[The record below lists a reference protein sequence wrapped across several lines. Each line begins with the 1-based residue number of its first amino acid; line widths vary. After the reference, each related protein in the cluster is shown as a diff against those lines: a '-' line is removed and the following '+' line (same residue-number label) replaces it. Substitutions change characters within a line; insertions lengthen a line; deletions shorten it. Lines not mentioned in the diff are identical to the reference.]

1 MQDCFKRNIDYLRV
15 SLTSNCN
22 LRCQYCMPE
31 QKIKQTEEML
41 SQKNLIHLVELISST
56 GIKKIRLTGG
66 EPLLYPNIED
76 LIIRFKAIQGI
87 EKIVLTTNGILLSN
101 KVDVLKKAGISGINL
116 SLDCIDKDLFR
127 EITRGGD
134 IDKVILGI
142 KLDKKENIPLKINS
156 VIMQGIN
163 KKEIIPLIEFANDNK
178 IDLRFIELM
187 PMNVAKNFKAV
198 KEDDLKA
205 IISKKYGALKQI
217 DVFEGPAHYY
227 QVENLS
233 IKIGFISALS
243 HKFCA
248 NCNRLR
254 LTSTGILKPCLH
266 YNSGVNLNDLL
277 KKNVTDEEILAIIK
291 DTIYHKP
298 KNHHLENEAFS
309 QKEDKSMSLIG
320 G

>member
-142 KLDKKENIPLKINS
+142 KLAQKENIPLKINS

-163 KKEIIPLIEFANDNK
+163 KKEIIHL
-178 IDLRFIELM
+178 
-187 PMNVAKNFKAV
+187 PM
-198 KEDDLKA
+198 
-205 IISKKYGALKQI
+205 
-217 DVFEGPAHYY
+217 
-227 QVENLS
+227 
-233 IKIGFISALS
+233 
-243 HKFCA
+243 
-248 NCNRLR
+248 
-254 LTSTGILKPCLH
+254 
-266 YNSGVNLNDLL
+266 
-277 KKNVTDEEILAIIK
+277 IIK
-291 DTIYHKP
+291 
-298 KNHHLENEAFS
+298 
-309 QKEDKSMSLIG
+309 
-320 G
+320 

>member
-1 MQDCFKRNIDYLRV
+1 
-15 SLTSNCN
+15 
-22 LRCQYCMPE
+22 
-31 QKIKQTEEML
+31 
-41 SQKNLIHLVELISST
+41 
-56 GIKKIRLTGG
+56 
-66 EPLLYPNIED
+66 
-76 LIIRFKAIQGI
+76 
-87 EKIVLTTNGILLSN
+87 
-101 KVDVLKKAGISGINL
+101 
-116 SLDCIDKDLFR
+116 
-127 EITRGGD
+127 
-134 IDKVILGI
+134 
-142 KLDKKENIPLKINS
+142 
-156 VIMQGIN
+156 MQGIN
-163 KKEIIPLIEFANDNK
+163 EKEIIPLIEFANCNK

-254 LTSTGILKPCLH
+254 LASTGILKPCLH

>member
-1 MQDCFKRNIDYLRV
+1 MQDCFKRDIDYLRV

-31 QKIKQTEEML
+31 QGIKQNEKIL
-41 SQKNLIHLVELISST
+41 SQKDLIHLVELISLT

-66 EPLLYPNIED
+66 EPLLYPNIEV
-76 LIIRFKAIQGI
+76 LIRRFKVIKGI
-87 EKIVLTTNGILLSN
+87 EKIVLTTNGILLADKIKS
-101 KVDVLKKAGISGINL
+101 LKEAGINGINL
-116 SLDCIDKDLFR
+116 SLDCLDKNLFR
-127 EITRGGD
+127 KITRGGN
-134 IDKVILGI
+134 IDKVLSGI
-142 KLDKKENIPLKINS
+142 KAAKEKDIPLKINS
-156 VIMQGIN
+156 VIMQGVN
-163 KKEIIPLIEFANDNK
+163 TQEIIPLIEFANDNK

-205 IISKKYGALKQI
+205 IISKKYGALKPI

-227 QVENLS
+227 QVENLV
-233 IKIGFISALS
+233 INIGFISALS

-266 YNSGVNLNDLL
+266 YNSGVNLKKLLND
-277 KKNVTDEEILAIIK
+277 NISDEEILTIIK

-298 KNHHLENEAFS
+298 KNHHLEDKTFC

>member
-1 MQDCFKRNIDYLRV
+1 MYARAKNKADRRNAFAKKFNTF
-15 SLTSNCN
+15 S
-22 LRCQYCMPE
+22 
-31 QKIKQTEEML
+31 
-41 SQKNLIHLVELISST
+41 
-56 GIKKIRLTGG
+56 GINQFNGYKKIRLTGG

-134 IDKVILGI
+134 IDKVLLGI
-142 KLDKKENIPLKINS
+142 KLAQKENIPLKINS

-163 KKEIIPLIEFANDNK
+163 EKEIIPLIEFANCNK

-205 IISKKYGALKQI
+205 IISKNMEL
-217 DVFEGPAHYY
+217 
-227 QVENLS
+227 
-233 IKIGFISALS
+233 
-243 HKFCA
+243 
-248 NCNRLR
+248 
-254 LTSTGILKPCLH
+254 
-266 YNSGVNLNDLL
+266 
-277 KKNVTDEEILAIIK
+277 
-291 DTIYHKP
+291 
-298 KNHHLENEAFS
+298 
-309 QKEDKSMSLIG
+309 
-320 G
+320 